1 MNKLTD
7 NIEKARTASRE
18 RFENAKEIAADR
30 KDEVVERMSDSKQR
44 AAALLGEGKTK
55 AAEQVAATR
64 EVAKK
69 AANKSEEAITKSPL
83 AVVAGGVALG
93 ALIGALLP
101 KSKTEDKYV
110 GGAGRKINETAKKAF
125 EAAKEAGQDQIDELG
140 LSKDSVQ
147 DQIKDLLGKAGDAAK
162 SAALAAKDSVTP
174 ELDDK

>member
-1 MNKLTD
+1 MSRLTD
-7 NIEKARTASRE
+7 NIDKVRTASRE
-18 RFENAKEIAADR
+18 RFESAKELASDR
-30 KDEVVERMSDSKQR
+30 RGDVVEKMSDSKQR
-44 AAALLGEGKTK
+44 AAALLGEGKAK

-69 AANKSEEAITKSPL
+69 AATKSEETITKSPL

-110 GGAGRKINETAKKAF
+110 GGAGRKINETAIKAF
-125 EAAKEAGQDQIDELG
+125 DAAKEAGQEQIDELG

-162 SAALAAKDSVTP
+162 SAALAAKDSVKP
-174 ELDDK
+174 EISDK